1 MDIDFDK
8 LIHLQELDAEITHL
22 SHFLERVPHQIEN
35 IAKKKEE
42 IFQIVTQA
50 KEKLSQNQKKRRD
63 LESEVKA
70 IREKTTKYN
79 LQLNEVKT
87 NIEYKSLL
95 KEIEEAKQRIS
106 EMEDEIL
113 NEMLS
118 ADDIEEEIRSAN
130 QKYSEA
136 EKELS
141 NEKNILQQKQ
151 KESEAN
157 KDKLNK
163 EKEELM
169 AKIPDD
175 LIRLYLRIF
184 SSKNGIALSP
194 VAGEF
199 CSLCHM
205 RVRPQVLNELKG
217 NENIILCENCGRILY
232 WLAQKA

>member
-1 MDIDFDK
+1 MDIEFDK
-8 LIHLQELDAEITHL
+8 LIHLQELDAAITHL
-22 SHFLERVPHQIEN
+22 SHFLENVPHQIED
-35 IAKKKEE
+35 ITQKKEE
-42 IFQIVTQA
+42 VFQIVTQA
-50 KEKLSQNQKKRRD
+50 KEKLAQNQKKRRD
-63 LESEVKA
+63 LEVEVKA
-70 IREKTTKYN
+70 IREKIAKYN

-95 KEIEEAKQRIS
+95 KEIEEAKQRIA
-106 EMEDEIL
+106 EMEDKIL

-118 ADDIEEEIRSAN
+118 ADEIEEEIRSAN
-130 QKYSEA
+130 QKYNEA

-141 NEKNILQQKQ
+141 KEKNILQQKQ
-151 KESEAN
+151 KASEAK
-157 KDKLNK
+157 KDKMNK

-175 LIRLYLRIF
+175 LIHLYLKIF
-184 SSKNGIALSP
+184 SSKHGIALSP
-194 VAGEF
+194 VTGEF

-232 WLAQKA
+232 FLAQKA

>member
-22 SHFLERVPHQIEN
+22 SHFLESVPHQIEN
-35 IAKKKEE
+35 ITKKKEE
-42 IFQIVTQA
+42 VFRIVTQA
-50 KEKLSQNQKKRRD
+50 KEKLAQNQKKRRD
-63 LESEVKA
+63 LEAEVKV

-95 KEIEEAKQRIS
+95 KEIEEAKQRTN

-113 NEMLS
+113 NEMLN

-130 QKYSEA
+130 QKYNEA

-141 NEKNILQQKQ
+141 KEKNNLEQKQ
-151 KESEAN
+151 KDSEA
-157 KDKLNK
+157 KRDTLNK

-169 AKIPDD
+169 AKIPDE

-184 SSKNGIALSP
+184 SSKNGMALSP
-194 VAGEF
+194 VTGEF

-217 NENIILCENCGRILY
+217 NESIILCENCGRILY
-232 WLAQKA
+232 WQAQKA

>member
-8 LIHLQELDAEITHL
+8 LIHLQELDAIITHL
-22 SHFLERVPHQIEN
+22 SHFLESVPHQIEN
-35 IAKKKEE
+35 ITKKKEGV
-42 IFQIVTQA
+42 FQIVTQA
-50 KEKLSQNQKKRRD
+50 KEKLAQNQKKRRD
-63 LESEVKA
+63 LESEVKS

-95 KEIEEAKQRIS
+95 KEIEESKQRIS
-106 EMEDEIL
+106 EREDEIL

-130 QKYSEA
+130 QKYNET

-141 NEKNILQQKQ
+141 KEKSILQQKQ
-151 KESEAN
+151 KESEA
-157 KDKLNK
+157 KRVKLNK

-175 LIRLYLRIF
+175 LIRLYLIIF

-194 VAGEF
+194 VTGEF

>member
-1 MDIDFDK
+1 VDIEFDK
-8 LIHLQELDAEITHL
+8 LIHLQELDAEIIHL
-22 SHFLERVPHQIEN
+22 SNFLESIPHQIES
-35 IAKKKEE
+35 ITKKKEGALR
-42 IFQIVTQA
+42 IVTQA
-50 KEKLSQNQKKRRD
+50 KEKLAQNQKKRRD
-63 LESEVKA
+63 LEAEVKD

-79 LQLNEVKT
+79 LQLNAVKT

-95 KEIEEAKQRIS
+95 KEIEEAKQRIN

-118 ADDIEEEIRSAN
+118 ADEIEEEIRSAN
-130 QKYSEA
+130 QKYKEA

-141 NEKNILQQKQ
+141 KEKNILQQKQ
-151 KESEAN
+151 KESETK

-175 LIRLYLRIF
+175 LIRLYIKIF

-194 VAGEF
+194 VTGEF